1 MTTTFDVIGLG
12 VSVLDVVSLV
22 DHFPAQEEVQRA
34 IEMTV
39 QGGGPVATA
48 IVTLAR
54 LGAKTAM
61 VDVIG
66 DDWRGALIRDEYH
79 QAGVS
84 TEYIQVNQEHIS
96 AMACVLVHKN
106 TGARTIVYKHSPGT
120 VLSPMDLPRSA
131 IESCRYLHIDGRH
144 WDACLRAV
152 QIARDAGVQLS
163 FDGGAQLYRPE
174 LRQLIPLA
182 DICIVARDFAEQYT
196 QATDIPS
203 AAEIFLRSGPK
214 LVVITDGIKG
224 SWVYP
229 RERKPFHQPAYLVPD
244 VVDTTGCGDSYHG
257 AFLFGLLKGMSL
269 EKTAAFAS
277 AVAAL
282 NSQGLGGRGGLP
294 TLEQVE
300 TFLAR
305 QTIR

>member
-1 MTTTFDVIGLG
+1 
-12 VSVLDVVSLV
+12 
-22 DHFPAQEEVQRA
+22 
-34 IEMTV
+34 MTV

-61 VDVIG
+61 VDAVG

-84 TEYIQVNQEHIS
+84 TEYIQVREGCIS
-96 AMACVLVHKN
+96 ALACVLVRKD
-106 TGARTIVYKHSPGT
+106 TGARTIVYKHSPDT
-120 VLSPMDLPRSA
+120 VLSPTDVPRSA
-131 IESCRYLHIDGRH
+131 IESCKYLHVNGRH

-152 QIARDAGVQLS
+152 QIARDAGVQVS
-163 FDGGAQLYRPE
+163 FDGGAHLYRPE
-174 LRQLIPLA
+174 LGQLIPLA

-203 AAEIFLRSGPK
+203 AAEIILQRGPR
-214 LVVITDGIKG
+214 LVVITDGVKG
-224 SWVYP
+224 SWVFS
-229 RERKPFHQPAYLVPD
+229 RDGKSFHQPAYQVSD

-257 AFLFGLLKGMSL
+257 AFLFGLVKGLSL

-294 TLEQVE
+294 TLERVE
-300 TFLAR
+300 AFLAK
-305 QTIR
+305 QAAN